1 MTNKSTNTGDH
12 HENISGQQQFGRRAI
27 EESGFTISLDPTR
40 FEARCP
46 RLKHVEELIAM
57 RRSVSLRLKRTGRE
71 TDRVM
76 LESLDNQLALH
87 RIDIPTVKQWLTKTN
102 R

>member
-1 MTNKSTNTGDH
+1 MKT
-12 HENISGQQQFGRRAI
+12 
-27 EESGFTISLDPTR
+27 SLASNNSAGEQSRNRVSQSPSIPPASKPV
-40 FEARCP
+40 ARDI
-46 RLKHVEELIAM
+46 KHVEELIAM

>member
-1 MTNKSTNTGDH
+1 MKT
-12 HENISGQQQFGRRAI
+12 
-27 EESGFTISLDPTR
+27 SLAGKHSADEPSR
-40 FEARCP
+40 HRVSNAPPPPSVSRPIARDM
-46 RLKHVEELIAM
+46 KHVEELIAM

-76 LESLDNQLALH
+76 LETIDTQLALH
-87 RIDIPTVKQWLTKTN
+87 RIDIPTFKQWLKKYN